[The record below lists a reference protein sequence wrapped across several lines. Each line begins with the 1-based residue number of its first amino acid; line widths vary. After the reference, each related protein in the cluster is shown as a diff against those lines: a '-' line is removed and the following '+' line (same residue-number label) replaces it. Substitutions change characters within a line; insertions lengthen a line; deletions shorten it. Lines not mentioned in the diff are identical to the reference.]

1 MLLNVDTD
9 VWCHWL
15 LLFLMLWIHT
25 TNMYINVSQVFWQDN
40 CISNGLVLVTTDN
53 AGFYCRAF
61 EIKLCNKSDVADC
74 TEYMLFTQRT

>member
-25 TNMYINVSQVFWQDN
+25 TNVHKCKSRFWQDKR
-40 CISNGLVLVTTDN
+40 ISNGLVLVTTDN

-61 EIKLCNKSDVADC
+61 EIKLCNKADVANC